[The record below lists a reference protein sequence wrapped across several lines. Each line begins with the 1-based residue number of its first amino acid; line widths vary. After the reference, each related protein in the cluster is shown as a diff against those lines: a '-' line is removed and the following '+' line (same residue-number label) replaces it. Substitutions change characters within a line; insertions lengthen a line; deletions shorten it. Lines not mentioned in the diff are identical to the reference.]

1 MKDNCVI
8 KLWGT
13 TTIGS
18 KWQIV
23 IPKNIRDA
31 ISLSPWDEVVMLYS
45 TENKHISIIK
55 NDDINKLFEHA
66 KTQWIRIE

>member
-1 MKDNCVI
+1 MKKNCVI

-13 TTIGS
+13 MTIWS

-31 ISLSPWDEVVMLYS
+31 IELAPWDEVAMLYS

-66 KTQWIRIE
+66 KTQWITIE